1 MLKTHACSFKSQ
13 LYITYKLTPKD
24 GTDLAQLRSG
34 PIVRR
39 HDVVKG
45 RFGLVVDN
53 LLQVRQ
59 MILHGHVEGWF
70 EMRGRDVGKG
80 RQIERLRRPRLQEGI
95 GRGQG
100 RGRGARGRWGGGG
113 HLEGRTLGCSC
124 AEVAMRISRKALEG
138 RGRMRRGQ

>member
-1 MLKTHACSFKSQ
+1 MLINKTHAWSSNHVCA
-13 LYITYKLTPKD
+13 LTPKD
-24 GTDLAQLRSG
+24 GSNLAQLRSG
-34 PIVRR
+34 PVVRGN
-39 HDVVKG
+39 DVVEG

-59 MILHGHVEGWF
+59 MLLHGHVECWF
-70 EMRGRDVGKG
+70 EVGRRDFGEG

-100 RGRGARGRWGGGG
+100 RGDGGRRGGGG
-113 HLEGRTLGCSC
+113 HLEGGANSA

-138 RGRMRRGQ
+138 RGRMR